1 MASPTRIIGKI
12 YRLTKKGFFFVR
24 TEDGK
29 DWFCHRTEL
38 EDGLHMDSL
47 TVGMDVEFQ
56 PVPDAPKGPRATSIT
71 VL

>member
-1 MASPTRIIGKI
+1 MTPTRIIGKI
-12 YRLTKKGFFFVR
+12 LRLTEKGYFFAR

-29 DWFCHRTEL
+29 DWFCHRSEL
-38 EDGLHMDSL
+38 EDGVYMDSL
-47 TVGMDVEFQ
+47 KVGMDVEFQ